1 MLDALDRLYDGKIT
15 VVDLNALILA
25 TSRAVHEGELTR
37 EFARAA
43 SALREILR
51 RGASPEDAK
60 LQALD
65 VTDELRR
72 ALAVL
77 GLP

>member
-15 VVDLNALILA
+15 IVDLNALILA
-25 TSRAVHEGELTR
+25 TSRVVHEGELTR
-37 EFARAA
+37 ELARAA
-43 SALREILR
+43 SALHEILR